1 MGRKPAH
8 RRTRGGGARRLLAAA
23 GAGAALLLVLAPAAG
38 LSQTEGEADAA
49 QLRQGQDVYLQSCSG
64 CHQPSGLGLAGA
76 FPPLRNNPNVAD
88 AEHVRTVLANGLT
101 GPIVVNGETFD
112 GIMPPFATLSDD
124 DVAAV
129 IAFLQNDLTVPGEPA
144 PAPSDEPPAGTTLP
158 PIATSMFGLAFLIAL
173 AIAGAVAA
181 PRVVAVIDRT
191 RTSGIDVALK
201 SGLIVVYFVV
211 GTVVVPSVVLQ
222 SKVVTNLPR
231 GVQDFVATSLWLG
244 ALAVGMLALWWF
256 QRQDR
261 I

>member
-1 MGRKPAH
+1 MGRKPT
-8 RRTRGGGARRLLAAA
+8 RRSARGGGARRLLATA

-38 LSQTEGEADAA
+38 LGQTEGEADVA
-49 QLRQGQDVYLQSCSG
+49 QLQQGQDVYQQNCSS

-101 GPIVVNGETFD
+101 GPIVVNDETFD
-112 GIMPPFATLSDD
+112 GIMPSFTTLSDD

-129 IAFLQNDLTVPGEPA
+129 IAFLQNDFTVPGEPA

-191 RTSGIDVALK
+191 HTSGVDVALK
-201 SGLIVVYFVV
+201 AGLIVVYFVV
-211 GTVVVPSVVLQ
+211 GTVVLPSRILELSVV
-222 SKVVTNLPR
+222 TALPR
-231 GVQDFVATSLWLG
+231 IARDLVGVGVWTV
-244 ALAVGMLALWWF
+244 AVGLGLWGLWWA
-256 QRQDR
+256 QRR
-261 I
+261 NRV